1 MEFLKKY
8 WQKILIGVGVFAIIY
23 LLILI
28 LTKKPEM
35 SELDKYK
42 LEQLDKHIGE
52 LKNLQKS
59 LNDSINSY
67 NQKVKDIDKK
77 ISNIKIEKKEVN
89 NYYFQKKEEIKNLN
103 NKQLDSLF
111 KKRYNF

>member
-42 LEQLDKHIGE
+42 LEQLDKHI
-52 LKNLQKS
+52 S
-59 LNDSINSY
+59 
-67 NQKVKDIDKK
+67 
-77 ISNIKIEKKEVN
+77 
-89 NYYFQKKEEIKNLN
+89 
-103 NKQLDSLF
+103 
-111 KKRYNF
+111 